1 MLFVLFIRHFFILEY
16 AWFMHPLEKKSNH
29 AAKLRHAMG
38 NVFASRTYL
47 RKLKLDGQRGKS

>member
-1 MLFVLFIRHFFILEY
+1 
-16 AWFMHPLEKKSNH
+16 MHPLEKKSNN

-47 RKLKLDGQRGKS
+47 QKLKVGGQPCKPPTFTAAATNNNKH